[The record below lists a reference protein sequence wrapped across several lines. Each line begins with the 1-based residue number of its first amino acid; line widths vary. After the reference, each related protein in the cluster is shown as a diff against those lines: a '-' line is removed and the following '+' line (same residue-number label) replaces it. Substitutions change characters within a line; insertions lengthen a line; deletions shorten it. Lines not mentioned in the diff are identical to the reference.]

1 MIRLA
6 EDETLAISSDDLCE
20 CYYTFQV
27 SDHRAARNAIGTSS
41 WGHGFE
47 DFSCYDAALK
57 DSRVYLCFGTLAM
70 GDSLAVEIAQQSH
83 YNVLKL
89 LGNCMRD
96 DEVLQY
102 RKPIPRAP
110 F

>member
-1 MIRLA
+1 MLLVRRFGAMGLKIFLA
-6 EDETLAISSDDLCE
+6 MML
-20 CYYTFQV
+20 
-27 SDHRAARNAIGTSS
+27 R
-41 WGHGFE
+41 
-47 DFSCYDAALK
+47 LK